1 MDNLQKSQKDSAKKV
16 QGRCKGG
23 AREMLKLYVKFA
35 LEMLKVNIC
44 EKQWLISGHSKKQV
58 LKTSASLR
66 QQTEGR

>member
-1 MDNLQKSQKDSAKKV
+1 MQKASKGGAKKV

-23 AREMLKLYVKFA
+23 AKEMLKLYVKIA

-44 EKQWLISGHSKKQV
+44 EKQGLISGLCKNQL
-58 LKTSASLR
+58 LKTSARLR

>member
-1 MDNLQKSQKDSAKKV
+1 MQKACKDGAKKV

-44 EKQWLISGHSKKQV
+44 EKQGLISGLCKN
-58 LKTSASLR
+58 
-66 QQTEGR
+66 QQLNTA